1 MSPAVIVYKTKW
13 VQTVFFSHSSV
24 LIQLYSE
31 MRTLFLQQNS
41 ASLTLDVGPYFDKVL
56 LHLMRMM
63 VTHQPLQ
70 SNLIKHCMVVVGF
83 HDEARKVTVTSVLVR
98 HPVTWSVS
106 VEMRWSGTT
115 CGLVMTWHCSTLVW
129 VRWLWLWCP
138 WRHFTNVNIRG
149 TKTQN
154 SID

>member
-70 SNLIKHCMVVVGF
+70 SNLIKQQCMVVVGF
-83 HDEARKVTVTSVLVR
+83 QDEAKEVTVTSVLVR
-98 HPVTWSVS
+98 HPVT
-106 VEMRWSGTT
+106 
-115 CGLVMTWHCSTLVW
+115 
-129 VRWLWLWCP
+129 
-138 WRHFTNVNIRG
+138 
-149 TKTQN
+149 
-154 SID
+154 